1 MRHVLSCV
9 VVVDGVSAWCLMRRC
24 PDAGARR
31 PSAMSGVART
41 SLTACMKGAVR
52 MKVSMS
58 REGSNV
64 VASSYSRLARARC
77 SSWRQKSVELCD
89 APHQSLE

>member
-52 MKVSMS
+52 MKVSVP
-58 REGSNV
+58 RGIERGGVELLQAGAGSV
-64 VASSYSRLARARC
+64 LDLAK
-77 SSWRQKSVELCD
+77 KSVEFCD